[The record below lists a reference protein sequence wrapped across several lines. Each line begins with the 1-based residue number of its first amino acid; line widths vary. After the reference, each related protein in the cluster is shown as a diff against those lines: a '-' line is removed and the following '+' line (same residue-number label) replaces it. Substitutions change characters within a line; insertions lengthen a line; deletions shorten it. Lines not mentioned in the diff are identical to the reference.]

1 MTPLLLLLLL
11 GLGATGRDPPG
22 AAEPVSA
29 LEALLSS
36 GSGSLPRGAVES
48 LVGIAAGRAQCR
60 AGPCGK
66 CLSADAVL
74 ALAGKSGAA
83 AQLEAAEVPW
93 LGAAILVT
101 LRDPPGACR
110 DADADTGPWAA
121 RVRAL
126 HRAFTGNGTGN
137 GTGSGP
143 GLREVGELLAAVQH
157 NYRGTDSRQVAD
169 GGVSQ
174 RGVGVSQPCVDAAE
188 VLAAG
193 AAASPRVGAGR
204 VLGALGALVLR
215 GRCLRPPPPPGF
227 FLDYV
232 FHRFGHGAHGL
243 PPEGLSALMEQL
255 GLSPGEQPP
264 SPPPSLPP
272 SPPPQSRPW
281 DTLCLAPPE
290 LLEALGLPGGA
301 ALSRGDFLRLSP
313 ALLHGQRHGA
323 AQHHPEVRSG
333 FGGGARPDP
342 VPAAGAG
349 AVMVSPV
356 SPRPALAATV
366 AAGHRCRGAERGRV
380 AASAASAPGGAQ
392 PRGGVPR
399 GGVPHPRR
407 GGGEEPAAPWK
418 LLGVLGGL
426 FAAFLLEKLLGILL
440 HPREEDD
447 PQDDPDCHPHC
458 DPHCPPPRDPPV
470 GQQQQQ
476 AGACGEPGKVE
487 DANSNQGRRE
497 PQNKGLLALP
507 CVLTLGAAAHSLA
520 DGLALGVAFSASW
533 RSGAATA
540 LALLCHELPH
550 ALGDAA
556 VLAQAGLSA
565 RRVLALRLG
574 GSVPAVPGLCTGLAL
589 GTARSARTWL
599 GAAATG
605 LLLHLGLCDVVPAMV
620 SARSRRPWV
629 LLGLQSA
636 GLLGGWGVLLLLAL
650 YEESILL

>member
-11 GLGATGRDPPG
+11 GLGATSRDPPG

-157 NYRGTDSRQVAD
+157 NYRGTDSRQ
-169 GGVSQ
+169 

-243 PPEGLSALMEQL
+243 PPE
-255 GLSPGEQPP
+255 
-264 SPPPSLPP
+264 
-272 SPPPQSRPW
+272 
-281 DTLCLAPPE
+281 
-290 LLEALGLPGGA
+290 
-301 ALSRGDFLRLSP
+301 
-313 ALLHGQRHGA
+313 
-323 AQHHPEVRSG
+323 
-333 FGGGARPDP
+333 
-342 VPAAGAG
+342 
-349 AVMVSPV
+349 
-356 SPRPALAATV
+356 
-366 AAGHRCRGAERGRV
+366 
-380 AASAASAPGGAQ
+380 APGGAQ

-407 GGGEEPAAPWK
+407 GGEEPATPWK

-476 AGACGEPGKVE
+476 AGACGEP
-487 DANSNQGRRE
+487 
-497 PQNKGLLALP
+497 
-507 CVLTLGAAAHSLA
+507 
-520 DGLALGVAFSASW
+520 
-533 RSGAATA
+533 
-540 LALLCHELPH
+540 
-550 ALGDAA
+550 
-556 VLAQAGLSA
+556 
-565 RRVLALRLG
+565 
-574 GSVPAVPGLCTGLAL
+574 
-589 GTARSARTWL
+589 
-599 GAAATG
+599 
-605 LLLHLGLCDVVPAMV
+605 VPAMV
-620 SARSRRPWV
+620 SARSRHPWV